1 MGKTLAEKVLT
12 ARSGMD
18 ARAGGIVVATTDLV
32 FVQDSTGPL
41 TLRQFAELGIE
52 TLPAPKR
59 TVLFI
64 DHSAPSPARELSN
77 DHMFLRDFA
86 RQKGAVLSDV
96 GEGVCHQLVAEN
108 WARPGDVIVGS
119 DSHTVTAG
127 ALGAFA
133 TGMGSTDIAV
143 AIALGKTWF
152 RVPETIRVIVNG
164 HLHEGV
170 YAKDLILRLIGLIG
184 ADGATYKSLEFGGG
198 AIDAMDVPGRL
209 TIANM
214 AVEAGAKVGLFPSD
228 AIIQAYLNEQGRPE
242 DYRPLAP
249 DPDADYERTI
259 EIDGA
264 TLEPTVS
271 KPHTVDNTALAR
283 DLKGVHI
290 DQVFLGTCTNGRLS
304 DLRIAAEILRGRK
317 RHAGTRLIVAPASK
331 KVYLDAVATGYM
343 TTLVE
348 AGAIVVPP
356 GCAACLGVHQGVL
369 GDGEACL
376 STANRNFKGR
386 MGNPN
391 AFVYLGSPATAAA
404 TAITG
409 EITDP
414 REFL

>member
-1 MGKTLAEKVLT
+1 MGKTLAEKLLT
-12 ARSGMD
+12 DRSGTD
-18 ARAGGIVVATTDLV
+18 ARAGGIVVARTDLV

-52 TLPAPKR
+52 TLPDPKR
-59 TVLFI
+59 TILFI

-86 RQKGAVLSDV
+86 RRKGAVLSDV
-96 GEGVCHQLVAEN
+96 GEGVCHQLVAET

-152 RVPETIRVIVNG
+152 RVPETIRIVVNG

-170 YAKDLILRLIGLIG
+170 YAKDLILHLIGRIG
-184 ADGATYKSLEFGGG
+184 ADGATYKSLEFGGE

-228 AIIQAYLNEQGRPE
+228 RVTEAYLKEQGRTE

-249 DPDADYERTI
+249 DTDAVYEQTI
-259 EIDGA
+259 EIDGDSSRA
-264 TLEPTVS
+264 
-271 KPHTVDNTALAR
+271 D
-283 DLKGVHI
+283 
-290 DQVFLGTCTNGRLS
+290 RLQ
-304 DLRIAAEILRGRK
+304 AAHRGQ
-317 RHAGTRLIVAPASK
+317 HGAGP
-331 KVYLDAVATGYM
+331 
-343 TTLVE
+343 
-348 AGAIVVPP
+348 
-356 GCAACLGVHQGVL
+356 
-369 GDGEACL
+369 
-376 STANRNFKGR
+376 
-386 MGNPN
+386 
-391 AFVYLGSPATAAA
+391 
-404 TAITG
+404 
-409 EITDP
+409 
-414 REFL
+414 